1 MSSWLVELHLV
12 LDRDKGKVKPGEFP
26 NLATP
31 EATSV
36 DHSDHDL
43 IFIWSKVKSCSY
55 TFDVNPSCRS
65 QEGN

>member
-1 MSSWLVELHLV
+1 MRQMSSSLHLV

-36 DHSDHDL
+36 DHSDQDL
-43 IFIWSKVKSCSY
+43 IFIWSKVAAMY
-55 TFDVNPSCRS
+55 LT
-65 QEGN
+65 

>member
-1 MSSWLVELHLV
+1 MRQMSSWLMGLHLV

-36 DHSDHDL
+36 DHSDQDL
-43 IFIWSKVKSCSY
+43 IFIWSKVLEI
-55 TFDVNPSCRS
+55 VAAIHLA
-65 QEGN
+65 

>member
-1 MSSWLVELHLV
+1 MRQMSISLHLV

-36 DHSDHDL
+36 DHSDQDL
-43 IFIWSKVKSCSY
+43 IFIWSKVLEKVAAIY
-55 TFDVNPSCRS
+55 LT
-65 QEGN
+65 